1 MGLLDGMLVMF
12 LGAFISSFIIFFA
25 VRKLG
30 RNFIYSFISKEQVE
44 KFENSKWFS
53 DPKKIYFT
61 LFILFLIPGTPK
73 DLIVYISGLL
83 PIKPLRFLLISTF
96 ARFPSI
102 ISSTIAGSNIVD
114 GNWHIIIGTY
124 GVTFLL
130 SGLFIFMFGRNKSN
144 NA

>member
-1 MGLLDGMLVMF
+1 MGLLGGMMVIF

-83 PIKPLRFLLISTF
+83 PINPLKFLLISTF

-130 SGLFIFMFGRNKSN
+130 SGLLIFMFGRNKSN

>member
-1 MGLLDGMLVMF
+1 MGLLDGMMVIF

-53 DPKKIYFT
+53 ESKKIYFT

-83 PIKPLRFLLISTF
+83 PINPLKFLLISTF

-130 SGLFIFMFGRNKSN
+130 SGLLIFMFGRNKSN